1 MEMAESG
8 EGGAVAALMALP
20 MGMRV
25 SEIAERI
32 VRNLDDDGRLLWIT
46 DAKTQAGVRRLQ
58 VPDEH
63 HRHG

>member
-1 MEMAESG
+1 MAQRED
-8 EGGAVAALMALP
+8 GAVAALMSLL

-25 SEIAERI
+25 SKIADRI

-58 VPDEH
+58 VPETL
-63 HRHG
+63 